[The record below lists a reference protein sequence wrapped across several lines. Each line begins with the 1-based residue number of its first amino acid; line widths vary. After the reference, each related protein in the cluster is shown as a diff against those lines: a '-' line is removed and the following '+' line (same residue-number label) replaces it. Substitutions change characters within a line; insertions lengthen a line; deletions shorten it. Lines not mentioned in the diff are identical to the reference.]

1 MEENEIIDNE
11 IEMTQEMVE
20 ELENGNGDEE

>member
-20 ELENGNGDEE
+20 ELENGKGDEE